1 MLEADKKPVLKKVV
15 LRIGGIIDE
24 PPLAIPVNPDPS
36 PTNLPKILPAEIV
49 EKIPKLV
56 DSITVEIPVAV
67 IEPAFIINVLSDVVT
82 ISPML
87 TYPNEPPIINE
98 LTVNDETN
106 SCVVL
111 NVLNT
116 PNSPNVV
123 LVVRLLITK
132 LLANPL
138 LVEND
143 IVDMLLAVKI
153 PVLSVFVLRTGGTA
167 NEPVPVIPVNPDPSP
182 INLAYIAPA
191 EIVEKNP

>member
-1 MLEADKKPVLKKVV
+1 MLKNVVLKT
-15 LRIGGIIDE
+15 GGIIDN

-49 EKIPKLV
+49 EKMPKLV

-67 IEPAFIINVLSDVVT
+67 MEPVFIINVLSEVVT
-82 ISPML
+82 ISPMF
-87 TYPNEPPIINE
+87 TYPKVPPIINE

-111 NVLNT
+111 TVLNM

-123 LVVRLLITK
+123 LVVRLFIPK

-138 LVEND
+138 LVENE
-143 IVDMLLAVKI
+143 IVDILLAVNI
-153 PVLSVFVLRTGGTA
+153 PVLSTVVLKIGGTINDPA
-167 NEPVPVIPVNPDPSP
+167 PEIPVN
-182 INLAYIAPA
+182 
-191 EIVEKNP
+191 